1 LVLLGVEDLD
11 KEEHVKWLSE
21 KFTGMRVFNDTFGIM
36 NLSVKDISG
45 HILAISQFTL
55 KASTKTEN
63 RPSFI
68 KFYKS

>member
-1 LVLLGVEDLD
+1 MVLLGVEDLD

-21 KFTGMRVFNDTFGIM
+21 KFTGMGIFNDAFGIM

-45 HILAISQFTL
+45 DILAISQFTT
-55 KASTKTEN
+55 KSSTKTVN

-68 KFYKS
+68 KVYKS